1 MAPPKRRRPQDD
13 DPRPNRNSPHRPQN
27 MNLAQQNQQMSYGS
41 GNRGG
46 RRSSRGGGGGRNG
59 QHSQP
64 QSPTTAPHDQQSTV
78 ANPAAS
84 NSMAAPAPAP
94 VQPPARAQNV
104 PTQAQRP
111 IESPAPIAPKPNTP
125 PYHYQYLNEERLK
138 AWKSSGR
145 QAVIDDALKEQEK
158 EDCITLSVIF
168 QELLQAAFNGLVNR
182 DDAGTVV
189 KEVLE
194 KSSKKELLDLDCLFL
209 DTFSIFADVE
219 SQATA
224 VLQPFLLATG
234 ISPSLLREV
243 LDAAPLQTLSLVRGT
258 FDRMGIRHSTNVL
271 YRQSAYN
278 LLREETEGYS
288 KLMTEYFTVTA
299 NFKPT
304 NEVVKET
311 YEKVKALI
319 GAFDL
324 DVGRVLDVTLDAF
337 ANSLV
342 RYNKF
347 YTKFLRISAW
357 WPQEKVVP
365 GFTRERDDCGTL
377 PPWARPDYPT
387 LDTTPEDL
395 QKVEAHKLERDVR
408 FWKRVEEIGLAAFY
422 ELGGRRVLNNKEMN
436 GALEAA
442 SEDDEGKE
450 KDTKGE
456 SVREWI
462 KATGTFPPSGNDT
475 AAQILGFKLRFYAS
489 PARDKDDTLPETLIW
504 LTALLIKIG
513 FISIRDLY
521 PHLYPADEDMEA
533 IKEKLVKEKE
543 ERDRKR
549 RPGGGTN
556 ALTMAGALP
565 DEGPG
570 GRPVRDLDSWSL
582 PLRADT
588 AASKGSSTPARPEPD
603 NSDTLPEPADQKILL
618 LKSLLM
624 VGAIPEALFILG
636 KFPWLLD
643 LHPDLPQYLHR
654 ILHHSLSKIAD
665 EMRPVSQHPLLR
677 QPQKRMSSVSPSGSV
692 SFEDREPL
700 REMKY
705 AQMEK
710 IDWAEGVKYR
720 FYWQEWADN
729 IPVCQTVDDVFGL
742 CSTLLNLAGVKIGQD
757 PALMTLLARVG
768 KKNLQENSSPENHER
783 WFNLAKRLL
792 VPALSLT
799 KLNPAVVNEV
809 FELIKFFPLDKR
821 YNIYAEWFNG
831 QTSRNSDIKDA
842 FEQTRAETKDVLKR
856 ISKTNTREMA
866 RAFAKISY
874 ASPGVV
880 FAVMLSQI
888 ESYANL
894 IDIVVECSRYLT
906 FLGYEVLIWSLLQAL
921 SGAGRGRVQ
930 SDGMLTSSWLKALSK
945 FAGKALKRYKSLDPM
960 PVLRYVNAQL
970 QKGNSTDLEVL
981 EELVENMAGIKP
993 DTNWSEEQC
1002 LAMAGRPL
1010 LQSQTLK
1017 TLADTRHLSQPAS
1030 NRLMHALTRSGLAGQ
1045 LLVAIARERQ
1055 NYMDKAV
1062 EEGAPVKVMSRNLSK
1077 IQDAFVQ
1084 YLDMLRFL
1092 LPTHEFDKQ
1101 VPSLAELLSRYGID
1115 VSVAFAICRPSIQH
1129 LMEESDKVEDAAKA
1143 AEKKEP
1149 SPSTTG
1155 AAAPTNGDVE
1165 MADAAGNQ
1173 DPTASK
1179 TNGVNG
1185 TQSKDVEMKES
1196 SQPATP
1202 SSSGEL
1208 SKSSVSIHPVLR
1220 NLMDSLKNTLSEE
1233 QLDSMSL
1240 SFYVRFWQLSLGDLM
1255 APRYEVEINK
1265 IREQIKGLSSGRDK
1279 ARLQKVETGLGAEA
1293 AKHMKH
1299 VMVVRKNII
1308 AGERKIWFADFPPEK
1323 QDALMDAIIQE
1334 CFVPRLT
1341 LSPIDATFTARFIF
1355 WVHKMGTP
1363 GFKTR
1368 YVLDRLLRA
1377 GTLRSLLFMWTEKE
1391 AKNFSVFLNEVL
1403 KELRFWHSK
1412 SEVFE
1417 KEALGPQKDFPG
1429 FATEL
1434 REDGMG
1440 KTHID
1445 FEEFRR
1451 DLFKWHGEISL
1462 AFKELLKSDEFMR
1475 IRNTFQV
1482 LQGIHTQFPALNFHG
1497 KAILENVTTL
1507 SKEDPREDI
1516 KLSASSLLA
1525 NIQRLQKDWLPV
1537 QAFRKNDSSD
1547 AAANGT
1553 ATKATGT
1560 PGNNGT
1566 HAEDGEIDDSKV
1578 ANNSALASQVAP
1590 ATANANHLRPE
1601 SARGDRTRTPDVQ
1614 SARPAPSQLKPDVP
1628 PFTPS
1633 AAASSNVPRPDLNRS
1648 NSSNNLPP
1656 VRPPHNLPARPN
1668 GPIPGRERL
1677 SHRPEPPRPDSRSG
1691 ETYGRL
1697 DRPTDVPRPVDALPK
1712 DLFRDRSPGAR
1723 SRGRTPEG
1731 HRDRRDPGHVPLDRP
1746 RDPRD
1751 IRDPRDVRDPRDLR
1765 DVGGPRDPRDLRDP
1779 RDYPDNRDPR
1789 GRGSAPFPRDP
1800 RDERERE
1807 WDSRGGG
1814 RGRGA
1819 ADSRGP
1825 PPPFDPRERD
1835 RQHPPLPPA
1844 VRAQDVV
1851 SPRDTPPVA
1860 RPAINPERAR
1870 LMQDRPE
1877 PAGPPV
1883 NPERAQLIDQ
1893 GDRRQND
1900 RQATLK
1906 SKLEKERQE
1915 MQNRDLRNAR
1925 PPSPRR
1931 DERSSVGGG
1940 RGASHRDERER
1951 DAPPERSAAILNN
1964 KDRRDEPSGPPPSAP
1979 RVDRLVQEGQGSGR
1993 GREVFNQSAPPSR
2006 PPQDPNHGRLSQ
2018 ANQDPNYGR
2027 LNAAPNETPL
2037 GPRGGR
2043 VNGQARGGGG
2053 RNFTAPAPS
2062 GPRNMD
2068 SAAPLVVPSS
2078 PSHDRAP
2085 PTGPA
2090 AAPPASA
2097 PHGPAADQASIHP
2110 SRRGNLPPTLHTSIP
2125 AGPASQGH
2133 NATSPFTPQGPRGGG
2148 GRPAPS
2154 TGNMAAPSPT
2164 VRYPAGPGM
2173 GQRGNRLMQNITGT
2187 LRQANEETGPM
2198 IRGRASTGRLGGSQQ
2213 QQSAPQSPVISQ
2225 PTSNPS
2231 SRQDA
2236 QPSYVDSKGRP
2247 DLMADRMSK
2256 VAAEGNDAPSPSG
2269 GGGHDDRSDSKGGR
2283 QRSGRHESERSSRR
2297 HRSRSRSPR
2306 RDSSD
2311 KPPRRDEPARS
2322 STDDRRDRDKAGSDR
2337 DRERDPHSSSGRRR
2351 GGHNDHEREREPRES
2366 RGGERDSRHGD
2377 SRRSDRPRDEPRGG
2391 PPRTDEPPLRRGTA
2405 IWDGN
2410 GPRPPTPPPPPPP
2423 PNGDSRGGRGGD
2435 RKDDRDRRD
2444 GGGRDRKRNRG
2455 GGEGDGPD
2463 SKRRRGP

>member
-1 MAPPKRRRPQDD
+1 
-13 DPRPNRNSPHRPQN
+13 
-27 MNLAQQNQQMSYGS
+27 MNLAQQNQQMSYGG

-46 RRSSRGGGGGRNG
+46 RRGSRGGGMGRNG

-64 QSPTTAPHDQQSTV
+64 QSPTIGTNDQQSFGTSS
-78 ANPAAS
+78 AAS
-84 NSMAAPAPAP
+84 NPMTAPTSAP
-94 VQPPARAQNV
+94 QPARAPNA
-104 PTQAQRP
+104 PTQTQRP
-111 IESPAPIAPKPNTP
+111 VEIPAPIAPKPNAP
-125 PYHYQYLNEERLK
+125 PYHYEYITEERVKTWK
-138 AWKSSGR
+138 ASGR
-145 QAVIDDALKEQEK
+145 QAIIDDALKEQEN
-158 EDCITLSVIF
+158 ENSIILGVIF
-168 QELLQAAFNGLVNR
+168 QELLQVAYHGLVNR
-182 DDAGTVV
+182 DDAGAVV
-189 KEVLE
+189 KEILG

-219 SQATA
+219 EQATII
-224 VLQPFLLATG
+224 LKPFLLATG
-234 ISPSLLREV
+234 IPQSLLLEV
-243 LDAAPLQTLSLVRGT
+243 LDGQPLQSLSLVRNT

-278 LLREETEGYS
+278 LLREESEGYS
-288 KLMTEYFTVTA
+288 KLMTEYFTVTQ

-304 NEVVKET
+304 NEVVRET

-342 RYNKF
+342 KHNKF

-357 WPQEKVVP
+357 WPAEKVVP
-365 GFTRERDDCGTL
+365 GFTRENDDCGNL

-395 QKVEAHKLERDVR
+395 QQVEAHKLERDVR
-408 FWKRVEEIGLAAFY
+408 FWKRVEETGLAAFY
-422 ELGGRRVLNNKEMN
+422 ELGGRRVLDNEETN
-436 GALEAA
+436 EAREPEHGEGNA
-442 SEDDEGKE
+442 EDDK
-450 KDTKGE
+450 KGE
-456 SVREWI
+456 SAREWI
-462 KATGTFPPSGNDT
+462 KATGTFPPLGNYT

-489 PARDKDDTLPETLIW
+489 PARDANDTLPETLIW
-504 LTALLIKIG
+504 LAALLIKIG

-521 PHLYPADEDMEA
+521 PHLYPADEAMEA
-533 IKEKLVKEKE
+533 IKEKLIKEKE

-549 RPGGGTN
+549 RPGGGIN

-570 GRPVRDLDSWSL
+570 GRPVRDPDSRSL
-582 PLRADT
+582 PLRPDT
-588 AASKGSSTPARPEPD
+588 AASKGGSTPARSDPED
-603 NSDTLPEPADQKILL
+603 KEALPEPADQKTML

-654 ILHHSLSKIAD
+654 ILHHSLSKIAE
-665 EMRPVSQHPLLR
+665 EMRPVPQHPQLR
-677 QPQKRMSSVSPSGSV
+677 QSQRRISSVLPSGQV
-692 SFEDREPL
+692 GFENRDPL
-700 REMKY
+700 KEIKY
-705 AQMEK
+705 ALVEK

-729 IPVCQTVDDVFGL
+729 VPICQTVDDVFSL
-742 CSTLLNLAGVKIGQD
+742 CSTLLNLAGIKIGQD
-757 PALMTLLARVG
+757 PVLMTLLARVG
-768 KKNLQENSSPENHER
+768 KKSMQENSSPDNHER
-783 WFNLAKRLL
+783 WFNLSKRLL

-799 KLNPAVVNEV
+799 RLNPAVVNEV

-821 YNIYAEWFNG
+821 YNIYAEWFTG
-831 QTSRNSDIKDA
+831 ATSRNSDIKDA
-842 FEQTRAETKDVLKR
+842 FEQTKAETKDVLKR

-874 ASPGVV
+874 ASPGIV

-945 FAGKALKRYKSLDPM
+945 FAGKALKRYKALDPM
-960 PVLRYVNAQL
+960 PVLQYVNAQL

-1017 TLADTRHLSQPAS
+1017 TLADTRHLSQPSS

-1062 EEGAPVKVMSRNLSK
+1062 EEGAPVKVLSRNLSK

-1101 VPSLAELLSRYGID
+1101 VPNLAELLSRHGID
-1115 VSVAFAICRPSIQH
+1115 VSVAFAICRPSIQY
-1129 LMEESDKVEDAAKA
+1129 LMEESDKLEDAAKA
-1143 AEKKEP
+1143 AEKEAP
-1149 SPSTTG
+1149 PSTN
-1155 AAAPTNGDVE
+1155 AIAAPTNGDVN
-1165 MADAAGNQ
+1165 MADAAPSQ
-1173 DPTASK
+1173 DTALPKS
-1179 TNGVNG
+1179 NGVNG
-1185 TQSKDVEMKES
+1185 TEAETKDN

-1202 SSSGEL
+1202 SSNGDT
-1208 SKSSVSIHPVLR
+1208 SKPSVTVHPVLR
-1220 NLMDSLKNTLSEE
+1220 NLMESLKNTLSEA
-1233 QLDSMSL
+1233 QLESMSL

-1255 APRYEVEINK
+1255 APRYELEISK
-1265 IREQIKGLSSGRDK
+1265 IREQIKGMSSGREK
-1279 ARLQKVETGLGAEA
+1279 VRLQRVETGLGAEA

-1299 VMVVRKNII
+1299 VMVVRKNVM
-1308 AGERKIWFADFPPEK
+1308 AGERKLWFADFPPEK

-1334 CFVPRLT
+1334 CFIPRLT

-1355 WVHKMGTP
+1355 WIHKMSTP
-1363 GFKTR
+1363 GFKTK
-1368 YVLDRLLRA
+1368 YVLDRILRA

-1403 KELRFWHSK
+1403 KELRSWHSK

-1429 FATEL
+1429 FAKEL

-1451 DLFKWHGEISL
+1451 DLYKWHSEIST
-1462 AFKELLKSDEFMR
+1462 AFKDLLLSKEFMR

-1497 KAILENVTTL
+1497 KAILENVTKL
-1507 SKEDPREDI
+1507 SKQDPREDI

-1525 NIQRLQKDWLPV
+1525 NIQRHQKDWLPV
-1537 QAFRKNDSSD
+1537 QAFRKVSFDNQIASLKHSLTCGQNDPSD
-1547 AAANGT
+1547 TTSNGT
-1553 ATKATGT
+1553 TTKGT
-1560 PGNNGT
+1560 DTISSNGT
-1566 HAEDGEIDDSKV
+1566 HAEDGEAIDIKAV
-1578 ANNSALASQVAP
+1578 NNAVPASQAAP
-1590 ATANANHLRPE
+1590 AITNANHLRPDGSRE
-1601 SARGDRTRTPDVQ
+1601 GPTRTSDVQ
-1614 SARPAPSQLKPDVP
+1614 STSGPRAAPASSQLKPDAP
-1628 PFTPS
+1628 AFTPS
-1633 AAASSNVPRPDLNRS
+1633 AITSSIAPRPDFNRS
-1648 NSSNNLPP
+1648 TSSSNLPP

-1668 GPIPGRERL
+1668 GPIPSRERL
-1677 SHRPEPPRPDSRSG
+1677 SQRPEPPRPDSRSG

-1697 DRPTDVPRPVDALPK
+1697 DRPTDVPRPADVLPK
-1712 DLFRDRSPGAR
+1712 ELFRDRSPGAR

-1731 HRDRRDPGHVPLDRP
+1731 HRDRRDLGHGPLDRP
-1746 RDPRD
+1746 
-1751 IRDPRDVRDPRDLR
+1751 RDPRDVRDPRDMRELR
-1765 DVGGPRDPRDLRDP
+1765 DPRDLSGPRDPRDP
-1779 RDYPDNRDPR
+1779 RDYPDPR
-1789 GRGSAPFPRDP
+1789 GRGSAPFPREA

-1807 WDSRGGG
+1807 WEAPRG
-1814 RGRGA
+1814 RGRGGV
-1819 ADSRGP
+1819 DSRVP
-1825 PPPFDPRERD
+1825 PGPFDPRERD
-1835 RQHPPLPPA
+1835 RQHPAHPPPPVVRPQDVASPRELPPA
-1844 VRAQDVV
+1844 
-1851 SPRDTPPVA
+1851 TG
-1860 RPAINPERAR
+1860 PAINPERAR

-1877 PAGPPV
+1877 PAGPAV

-1900 RQATLK
+1900 RAAALK

-1915 MQNRDLRNAR
+1915 RQEMQNRDQRNAR
-1925 PPSPRR
+1925 PPSPPARR
-1931 DERSSVGGG
+1931 DERPSIGGA
-1940 RGASHRDERER
+1940 RGGSYRDERER
-1951 DAPPERSAAILNN
+1951 DAPSERSAPVPNN
-1964 KDRRDEPSGPPPSAP
+1964 KDKRDDPSGPLPSAP
-1979 RVDRLVQEGQGSGR
+1979 RVDRLVQEVQGQGHGR
-1993 GREVFNQSAPPSR
+1993 DLFNQAPAPSR
-2006 PPQDPNHGRLSQ
+2006 PPQDFSHGRPSQ

-2027 LNAAPNETPL
+2027 LSVASNDTPL

-2043 VNGQARGGGG
+2043 GSGQARGGGG

-2062 GPRNMD
+2062 GPRSMD
-2068 SAAPLVVPSS
+2068 SMASPVVPSS
-2078 PSHDRAP
+2078 PNHDRAP
-2085 PTGPA
+2085 PTGPSA
-2090 AAPPASA
+2090 GPPASA

-2110 SRRGNLPPTLHTSIP
+2110 SRLRNLPPNLHTNFP
-2125 AGPASQGH
+2125 PGPPSQGT
-2133 NATSPFTPQGPRGGG
+2133 NAASSFTPQGPRGGS

-2154 TGNMAAPSPT
+2154 TGNMPAPSPT
-2164 VRYPAGPGM
+2164 ARYPNTPSGPGT
-2173 GQRGNRLMQNITGT
+2173 GQRGNRLMQNLTGT
-2187 LRQANEETGPM
+2187 LRQANEDTGPM

-2213 QQSAPQSPVISQ
+2213 QSAPQSPIMTQS
-2225 PTSNPS
+2225 TSNSS

-2236 QPSYVDSKGRP
+2236 QSSYVDSRGRL
-2247 DLMADRMSK
+2247 DLMPDRMSK
-2256 VAAEGNDAPSPSG
+2256 VAAEGSDAPSPSG
-2269 GGGHDDRSDSKGGR
+2269 SGGHDDRLDTRGGR
-2283 QRSGRHESERSSRR
+2283 QRSGRHDSERSSRR
-2297 HRSRSRSPR
+2297 HRSRSRGPR
-2306 RDSSD
+2306 RDTAD
-2311 KPPRRDEPARS
+2311 KPPRRDDPARS
-2322 STDDRRDRDKAGSDR
+2322 NTDDRRDRDKTGSDCDR
-2337 DRERDPHSSSGRRR
+2337 DRESHGGSGRRR
-2351 GGHNDHEREREPRES
+2351 GGHNDHDRDREPRDS
-2366 RGGERDSRHGD
+2366 RGGERDGRHGD
-2377 SRRSDRPRDEPRGG
+2377 GRRSDRPRDEARGG
-2391 PPRTDEPPLRRGTA
+2391 PLRPDELPPRRGTA
-2405 IWDGN
+2405 IWDGQ

-2423 PNGDSRGGRGGD
+2423 MGDSRGGRGGD